1 MEWNEME
8 WNGMKWNEME
18 WTTYNVRTRSAI
30 IDCTRSCAMLAT
42 RAKRSL
48 RTTAQGPCRSRVF
61 VVAAAV
67 AARRR
72 RRRCRRRRHHRRRR
86 RRRVRRRRRR
96 APVRR
101 RSAPKLTGVITMFL
115 TLMDFDD
122 AASESWSCSSVH
134 AQVVGYSYISRDIT

>member
-1 MEWNEME
+1 MD
-8 WNGMKWNEME
+8 
-18 WTTYNVRTRSAI
+18 NVQ
-30 IDCTRSCAMLAT
+30 CTNPQRDHRLYEKLCNARYPRETLT
-42 RAKRSL
+42 PD
-48 RTTAQGPCRSRVF
+48 RTTARGPCRSRVF

-72 RRRCRRRRHHRRRR
+72 RRRCRRRRRHRRRR

-96 APVRR
+96 ARVRR
-101 RSAPKLTGVITMFL
+101 RSAPKLAGVITMFL